1 MSTDLNGSQINN
13 QEAIR
18 LFRLLVLAHHNMMLV
33 YYCQDSVER
42 LGSLE
47 FHFQENSLFNIVSF

>member
-42 LGSLE
+42 RVS
-47 FHFQENSLFNIVSF
+47 QEISLFNIVSF